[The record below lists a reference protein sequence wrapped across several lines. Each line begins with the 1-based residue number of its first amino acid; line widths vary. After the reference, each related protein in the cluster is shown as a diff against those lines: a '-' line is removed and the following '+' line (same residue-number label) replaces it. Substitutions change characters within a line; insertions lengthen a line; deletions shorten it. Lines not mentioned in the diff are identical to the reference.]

1 MAMFD
6 KDISVVDKYVGQIIR
21 LHRKAEGLAQNE
33 LAVIIGVSLRTFQKF
48 EWGLERPS
56 PKQLRD
62 ICITLD
68 MSPADL
74 FETLSLTGSKLEKP
88 SMHIQDVL

>member
-1 MAMFD
+1 MAIFD

-21 LHRKAEGLAQNE
+21 LHRKAEGLAQSE
-33 LAVIIGVSLRTFQKF
+33 LAVIIGVPLRTLQKF

-56 PKQLRD
+56 PIQLRD

-74 FETLSLTGSKLEKP
+74 FETLSLAGAEHEKP
-88 SMHIQDVL
+88 SMHVQDVL